1 MLSFLST
8 SIFLSMDKTLMKQRT
23 KDFTLRILKVVTA
36 LPKTT
41 EARVIAN
48 QIAKSGTSV
57 GANYRASCR
66 ARSSK
71 EFIAKLGIV
80 LEETDETAFWLE
92 IIIESNI
99 LASSKIQP
107 LLQEADELCAIFYS
121 TIDSA
126 RKKSPHAKS

>member
-1 MLSFLST
+1 
-8 SIFLSMDKTLMKQRT
+8 MDKMLMKKRT
-23 KDFTLRILKVVTA
+23 KDFALRTIKVVTA
-36 LPKTT
+36 LPKSA

-66 ARSSK
+66 ARSNK
-71 EFIAKLGIV
+71 EFIAKLGTA

-92 IIIESNI
+92 IIKEANI
-99 LASSKIQP
+99 LPSSRIEP
-107 LLQEADELCAIFYS
+107 LLKEADELCAIFFT

-126 RKKSPHAKS
+126 RKK